1 VSKHLG
7 DVLLFYVRQGGFLQ
21 RLFSMFPGGWPG
33 TGLLLLRLVAGL
45 LLLHDGIGG
54 SVTTPQQAWLR
65 LQAVAAC
72 AGIFLLAGLW
82 TPIAGVLVTLT
93 ELGIAFTGTDHLR
106 STILLAT
113 MGIALAILGPGAL
126 SIDARLFGRKRLDI

>member
-1 VSKHLG
+1 
-7 DVLLFYVRQGGFLQ
+7 
-21 RLFSMFPGGWPG
+21 MFPDGWPG
-33 TGLLLLRLVAGL
+33 SGLFLLRLVAGL
-45 LLLHDGIGG
+45 LLLHDGVGG
-54 SVTTPQQAWLR
+54 LLATPHQALVR
-65 LQAVAAC
+65 LQVIAAC

-82 TPIAGVLVTLT
+82 TPIAGALVAMT
-93 ELGIAFTGTDHLR
+93 ELGTAFTGSDHLR